1 MADNHSKEVR
11 SINMSHIRS
20 TNSKPEEIVRK
31 YLFAEGFRYRKNV
44 KKLPGCPDIV
54 LPKYKT
60 VIFVNG
66 CFWHKHD
73 CPRFVWPSSN
83 HDYWR
88 PKILRNVERDNQSR
102 KELETLGWKVIT
114 VWECELKKK
123 VFEPLKDINFF
134 MNACTILN
142 GTLAWDVT
150 GTRDCSKCL
159 DIDPEMLY
167 RLESVS
173 EKIA

>member
-11 SINMSHIRS
+11 SINMSRIRS

-83 HDYWR
+83 QDYWR

-123 VFEPLKDINFF
+123 NRELRLERLLSEITLEDFD
-134 MNACTILN
+134 N
-142 GTLAWDVT
+142 GTNQ
-150 GTRDCSKCL
+150 S
-159 DIDPEMLY
+159 
-167 RLESVS
+167 
-173 EKIA
+173 

>member
-11 SINMSHIRS
+11 SMNMSHIRS
-20 TNSKPEEIVRK
+20 KNSKPEELVRK
-31 YLFAEGFRYRKNV
+31 YLFSKGFRYRKNV
-44 KKLPGCPDIV
+44 KMLPGCPDIV

-83 HDYWR
+83 EDYWR
-88 PKILRNVERDNQSR
+88 PKIMGNIERDKRNIA
-102 KELETLGWKVIT
+102 ELQQLGWTVLT

-123 VFEPLKDINFF
+123 VID
-134 MNACTILN
+134 A
-142 GTLAWDVT
+142 TLEQLE
-150 GTRDCSKCL
+150 K
-159 DIDPEMLY
+159 
-167 RLESVS
+167 RLRKIGS
-173 EKIA
+173 EVQ